1 MIHFKKIVCIL
12 YPDSE
17 NKRHLPKIKDDALID
32 AKIFTTEWNQNTKDQ
47 KIIMIR
53 SVSKI
58 WLIFGWSRRA
68 AIYNR
73 LNYDQRTITSIY
85 RDVPHMQPSFV
96 TSRNEITR
104 NTKVHYF
111 DLYWIIEFTFMSWQI
126 VWYSSPSLKMR
137 NQCLNQLLEECSVLQ
152 TNGSSLI
159 LFANWAKIELNPT
172 TLRTWRFFN
181 QLDSQGVVNDP

>member
-1 MIHFKKIVCIL
+1 MIQLKKIVCIL

-32 AKIFTTEWNQNTKDQ
+32 AKIFTTERNQNTRDQ
-47 KIIMIR
+47 KMIMIR

-58 WLIFGWSRRA
+58 WLIFGWSRRD

-137 NQCLNQLLEECSVLQ
+137 NQCLNRLLEEFSVLQ
-152 TNGSSLI
+152 TNGSSLL
-159 LFANWAKIELNPT
+159 LFANWAQPH
-172 TLRTWRFFN
+172 
-181 QLDSQGVVNDP
+181 DSEDLEVL